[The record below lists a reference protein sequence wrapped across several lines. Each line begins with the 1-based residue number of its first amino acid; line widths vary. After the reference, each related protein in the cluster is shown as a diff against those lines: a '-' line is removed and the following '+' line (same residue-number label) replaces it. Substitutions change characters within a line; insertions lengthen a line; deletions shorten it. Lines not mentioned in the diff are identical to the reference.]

1 MNGHAGVHGAQ
12 EPRGNGGAT
21 GNCGA
26 TGHVAGA
33 PEDAGVNEARSAPR
47 PDLLLATGGTGGHIY
62 PALAVA
68 HEARARGLHVML
80 LGQRRGMEERLA
92 AEAAVPFLG
101 VSAGKWNRQ
110 RPDPRHAW
118 RALKGVIEAVRLV
131 RKVRP
136 HRVVGFGGFAS
147 FPGCVAA
154 VLNGIPLILH
164 EGNAF
169 PSRVNRWFSS
179 RAALVVSAQ
188 PEALAHLRGARET
201 TVVPFP
207 VREQR
212 VDRAQAR
219 ASLGLP
225 EHAVVTL
232 VMGGSQGS
240 LTLNR
245 AVPEAFRDLAHDAST
260 GATPTDARSAHTES
274 SVAEST
280 DIGPGD
286 AEGADAERADATPTA
301 AAARRPVHHVLHA
314 AGPALVHEVRERA
327 NDLANYHVV
336 PYVDAPTAWS
346 AADLAI
352 TRSGVGTLSE
362 AALHGVPLVM
372 VPLPTSAEDHQL
384 HNARAVAAAGA
395 GTVVEQRAIEHL
407 AEAWRALLDPDA
419 RAAAAAAALA
429 RSPAGAARRMV
440 DAVLR
445 VGTDPS
451 APTKTQ
457 PVAGPRVQKRTPTP

>member
-1 MNGHAGVHGAQ
+1 MSGDAGVHGAHD
-12 EPRGNGGAT
+12 PRGNGGAT
-21 GNCGA
+21 GHG
-26 TGHVAGA
+26 AGA
-33 PEDAGVNEARSAPR
+33 AEDAGVNEARSAPR

-68 HEARARGLHVML
+68 HEARVRGLHVML

-136 HRVVGFGGFAS
+136 YRVVGFGGFAS

-169 PSRVNRWFSS
+169 PSRVNRWFSA

-201 TVVPFP
+201 TLVPFP

-260 GATPTDARSAHTES
+260 
-274 SVAEST
+274 
-280 DIGPGD
+280 
-286 AEGADAERADATPTA
+286 DATPTA

-327 NDLANYHVV
+327 KDLANYHVV
-336 PYVDAPTAWS
+336 PYADAPTAWS

-457 PVAGPRVQKRTPTP
+457 PVAGPRAQKRTPTP